1 MTVQFEGD
9 GEVPIQ
15 PDKTLLELALAVD
28 IPLVNVCG
36 GKARCSTC
44 RVVVVEGSENLTQR
58 EDLEAQLARSRG
70 FPDSVRL
77 ACQASATGPVRVRRV
92 IYDEIDGQIL
102 GQADSAAERH
112 LAILF
117 ADIRNFTPFSE
128 RHLPYDIVHILNR
141 YFLTVGTQIL
151 EQGGHIDKY
160 MGDGVMALFGLGGTD
175 GPETCNAALAAARA
189 MLVHLSTFND
199 HLEQFFHERF
209 EIGIGLHF
217 GQVVVGEL
225 GHPDRKQLTAIGDP
239 VNVTARIE
247 AATKTAG
254 VPLLVSEAF
263 AEQVQ
268 GQDWPS
274 HDLPLK
280 GKRETARLY
289 APPLV

>member
-1 MTVQFEGD
+1 MTVHFEGD

-15 PDKTLLELALAVD
+15 PEQTLLELALAAD

-36 GKARCSTC
+36 GNARCSTC
-44 RVVVVEGSENLTQR
+44 RVVVVEGSENLTLR
-58 EDLEAQLARSRG
+58 KDLEALLAQGRG
-70 FPDSVRL
+70 FPDTVRL
-77 ACQASATGPVRVRRV
+77 ACQTRATGPVRVRRV
-92 IYDEIDGQIL
+92 IYDEVDGRIL

-128 RHLPYDIVHILNR
+128 LHLPYDIVHILNR
-141 YFLTVGTQIL
+141 YFLTVGTHIL
-151 EQGGHIDKY
+151 KQGGHIDKY
-160 MGDGVMALFGLGGTD
+160 MGDGVMALFGLEGTD
-175 GPETCNAALAAARA
+175 GPETCKAALAAARA
-189 MLVHLSTFND
+189 MLVGLDSFND

-209 EIGIGLHF
+209 DIGIGLHF

-225 GHPDRKQLTAIGDP
+225 GHPDRTQLTAIGDP

-247 AATKTAG
+247 AATKAAG
-254 VPLLVSEAF
+254 VPLLVSASF

-274 HDLPLK
+274 HNLPLK
-280 GKRETARLY
+280 GKSETARLY
-289 APPLV
+289 APPLG